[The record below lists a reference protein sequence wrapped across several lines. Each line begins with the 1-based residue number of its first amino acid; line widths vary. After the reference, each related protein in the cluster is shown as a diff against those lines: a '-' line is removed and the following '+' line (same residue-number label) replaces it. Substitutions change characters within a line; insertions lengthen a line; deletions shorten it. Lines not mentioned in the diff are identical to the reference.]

1 MEYDLY
7 VKEPNNFATLSLTE
21 SFDGFSYFIVD
32 DILYLYGG
40 GESNYAGES
49 RKYMY
54 IYDIHKN
61 TWEKFEDKNIP
72 NDLMNASSCVYNG
85 NVYFFGGYKNNFIR
99 RYNVTTNEWNNEG
112 FVGYVNSNS
121 GINMTNIFCGKPY
134 IIGNKAYFGGISNF
148 SSDNLVNC
156 YEFNLENEKLN
167 TTPICRNLSQS
178 ASFVKFDLENKQ
190 VFQIVRG
197 AFSGYPTN
205 LAYATMSFGASSV
218 SAFGY
223 RKDYSTAT
231 TNGFVYSIIND
242 YDKNNVI
249 DIRPDLDNNNRLTIK
264 ILDSTNNFS
273 KIALYDSCN
282 EIEHYFED
290 PIYLTIGESQ
300 STNIIDS
307 RGQIFIPFFSNDGK
321 TEIKLLAIAKPNY
334 IINSDQTIE
343 TTIVNNIKQIDSIVE
358 SSIEYEL
365 KVDTEI
371 RIALSIDGKTT
382 YKYFDGNN
390 WLTCID
396 KNLVK
401 NNEGMAPNVFF
412 NLIENDY
419 KKLITTTSD
428 IDILVSL
435 YSKNSNNTPKIKS
448 ISFKISKKY

>member
-40 GESNYAGES
+40 GESDYAGKS

-61 TWEKFEDKNIP
+61 TWEKFEDTNIP

-85 NVYFFGGYKNNFIR
+85 NVYFFGGYKNSFIR
-99 RYNVTTNEWNNEG
+99 RYNVTTNEWNEG
-112 FVGYVNSNS
+112 FIGYVNSNS

-148 SSDNLVNC
+148 SSDNFVNC
-156 YEFNLENEKLN
+156 YEFDLINEKLN

-190 VFQIVRG
+190 VFQITRG
-197 AFSGYPTN
+197 YFSGSPTN
-205 LAYATMSFGASSV
+205 LVYTTISFGANAV
-218 SAFGY
+218 SAIGY
-223 RKDYSTAT
+223 RKDYNTAT
-231 TNGFVYSIIND
+231 TNGFVHSIVNE
-242 YDKNNVI
+242 YDENNVI
-249 DIRPDLDNNNRLTIK
+249 DIRPDIDNNNRLTIK

-273 KIALYDSCN
+273 TIALYDSCN
-282 EIEHYFED
+282 EVEHYFED

-300 STNIIDS
+300 STSIIDS
-307 RGQIFIPFFSNDGK
+307 KDQIFIPFFSNDGK
-321 TEIKLLAIAKPNY
+321 TEIKLLAIAKPDY

-343 TTIVNNIKQIDSIVE
+343 TTISNNIKQIDNVVE

-382 YKYFDGNN
+382 YKYFDGSN
-390 WLTCID
+390 WLTCTD

-401 NNEGMAPNVFF
+401 NNQGMTPNIFF
-412 NLIENDY
+412 NLTENDY

-435 YSKNSNNTPKIKS
+435 YTKDSNNTPKIKS
-448 ISFKISKKY
+448 ISFKTSKKY

>member
-1 MEYDLY
+1 MDYNLY
-7 VKEPNNFATLSLTE
+7 IKEPNNFATLQLDE
-21 SFDGFSYFIVD
+21 SFNDFGYFIVD

-40 GESNYAGES
+40 GESDYAGES

-85 NVYFFGGYKNNFIR
+85 NVYFFGGYKNSFIR
-99 RYNVTTNEWNNEG
+99 KYNVTTNEWNEG
-112 FVGYVNSNS
+112 FIGYINSDS

-134 IIGNKAYFGGISNF
+134 IIGNKAYFGGICNF
-148 SSDNLVNC
+148 KNNQLTNC
-156 YEFNLENEKLN
+156 YEFDLENEKLN
-167 TTPICRNLSQS
+167 ITPIGRNYSQS
-178 ASFVKFDLENKQ
+178 ASFVKFDLENNQ
-190 VFQIVRG
+190 IFQIARG
-197 AFSGYPTN
+197 DIGVYSAN
-205 LAYATMSFGASSV
+205 LLYVLRNFDEGDKALACKKFYNT
-218 SAFGY
+218 
-223 RKDYSTAT
+223 DT
-231 TNGFVYSIIND
+231 TNGFVHSIVNN
-242 YDKNNVI
+242 YDENNVI
-249 DIRPDLDNNNRLTIK
+249 DIRPDIDNNNKLTIK
-264 ILDSTNNFS
+264 ILDLTNIFST
-273 KIALYDSCN
+273 IELYDSYD
-282 EIEHYFED
+282 EIKHYFED

-300 STNIIDS
+300 STSIIDS
-307 RGQIFIPFFSNDGK
+307 KGQIFIPFFSNDGK

-343 TTIVNNIKQIDSIVE
+343 TTIANNIKQIDSVIK

-365 KVDTEI
+365 KDNTEI

-390 WLTCID
+390 WLICTD

-401 NNEGMAPNVFF
+401 NNQGMTPNVFF
-412 NLIENDY
+412 NLTENDY

-435 YSKNSNNTPKIKS
+435 YTKDSNNTPKIKS
-448 ISFKISKKY
+448 ISFKTSKKY

>member
-1 MEYDLY
+1 MDYNLY
-7 VKEPNNFATLSLTE
+7 IKEPNNFATLSLTE
-21 SFDGFSYFIVD
+21 SFNGFCYFIID

-40 GESNYAGES
+40 GESDYAGES

-85 NVYFFGGYKNNFIR
+85 NVYFFGGYKNRFIR
-99 RYNVTTNEWNNEG
+99 RYNVNLNEWNEG
-112 FVGYVNSNS
+112 FVGYINSNS
-121 GINMTNIFCGKPY
+121 GINMTNIFCCKPY
-134 IIGNKAYFGGISNF
+134 IIGSKAYFGGISNF
-148 SSDNLVNC
+148 SSDNFVNC
-156 YEFNLENEKLN
+156 YEFDLINEKLN
-167 TTPICRNLSQS
+167 TTSICRNLSKS

-197 AFSGYPTN
+197 AYSGYPTN
-205 LAYATMSFGASSV
+205 LVYTTINFGANAT
-218 SAFGY
+218 SADCY
-223 RKDYSTAT
+223 RKDYSTVT
-231 TNGFVYSIIND
+231 TNGFVNSIVND
-242 YDKNNVI
+242 YDENNVI
-249 DIRPDLDNNNRLTIK
+249 DIRPDIDNNNRLTIK

-273 KIALYDSCN
+273 TIALYDSCN

-307 RGQIFIPFFSNDGK
+307 KGQIFIPFFSNDGK

-334 IINSDQTIE
+334 IVNSDQTIE
-343 TTIVNNIKQIDSIVE
+343 TTVANNIKQIDSIIK

-365 KVDTEI
+365 KSNTEI

-390 WLTCID
+390 WLTCTD

-401 NNEGMAPNVFF
+401 NNEGMTPNVFF
-412 NLIENDY
+412 NLTESDY

-428 IDILVSL
+428 IDVLVSL
-435 YSKNSNNTPKIKS
+435 YTKDSNNTPKIKS
-448 ISFKISKKY
+448 ISFKTSKKY

>member
-1 MEYDLY
+1 MEYNLY
-7 VKEPNNFATLSLTE
+7 IKEPNNFATLQLDE
-21 SFDGFSYFIVD
+21 SFNDFGYFIVD

-40 GESNYAGES
+40 GESDYAGES

-85 NVYFFGGYKNNFIR
+85 NVYFFGGYKNSFIR
-99 RYNVTTNEWNNEG
+99 RYNVMTNEWNEG
-112 FVGYVNSNS
+112 FVGYINSNS
-121 GINMTNIFCGKPY
+121 NINMTNIFCGKPY
-134 IIGNKAYFGGISNF
+134 IIGNKAYFGGVCNF
-148 SSDNLVNC
+148 KDNQLTKC
-156 YEFNLENEKLN
+156 YEFDLENEKLN
-167 TTPICRNLSQS
+167 VTPIGYNFSQS

-190 VFQIVRG
+190 IFQIARG
-197 AFSGYPTN
+197 AYSGYPTN
-205 LAYATMSFGASSV
+205 LAYATMNFGASNI

-223 RKDYSTAT
+223 RKDYSMVT
-231 TNGFVYSIIND
+231 TNGFVHSIVND
-242 YDKNNVI
+242 YDENNVI
-249 DIRPDLDNNNRLTIK
+249 DIRPDIDNNNRLTIK

-273 KIALYDSCN
+273 TIALYDSCN

-307 RGQIFIPFFSNDGK
+307 KGQIFIPFFSNDGK

-334 IINSDQTIE
+334 ITNSDQTIE
-343 TTIVNNIKQIDSIVE
+343 TTIANNIKQIDSIIK

-390 WLTCID
+390 WLTCTN

-401 NNEGMAPNVFF
+401 NNQGMTPNVFF
-412 NLIENDY
+412 NLTENDY

-428 IDILVSL
+428 IDVLVSL
-435 YSKNSNNTPKIKS
+435 YTKDSNNTPKIKS
-448 ISFKISKKY
+448 ISFKTNKIY